1 MFGCIETEKEMEK
14 RAIKESKMQM
24 KICCLDVKIK
34 KEKKKKKNTSSLSLA
49 DPARC
54 SLRPNKLKLI

>member
-24 KICCLDVKIK
+24 KICCLDVKMKKK
-34 KEKKKKKNTSSLSLA
+34 KEKTKNKKEGYIFSLTCRSG
-49 DPARC
+49 
-54 SLRPNKLKLI
+54 SMQIETQ